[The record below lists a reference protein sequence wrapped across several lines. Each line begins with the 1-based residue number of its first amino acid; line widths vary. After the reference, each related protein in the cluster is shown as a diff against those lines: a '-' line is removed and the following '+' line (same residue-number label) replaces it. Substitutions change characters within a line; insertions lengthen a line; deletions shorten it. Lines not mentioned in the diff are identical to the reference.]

1 MKKHKTP
8 YTFVRIATITPT
20 LQVGNVAENTEIII
34 KAIIEA
40 GKNNTGLIAFP
51 ELALTGYTASDLFH
65 TDTLYA
71 SVEES
76 LETIAQKTKNIDA
89 TIIIGAPIRTL
100 HGMINAAVV
109 FNNGTIVGIVP
120 KLHLPNY
127 KEFYEKRW
135 FISGYDL
142 PEPTL
147 TINGKEIPV
156 GSNILFTDSTNPN
169 IVMGIEICE
178 DIWMPIPPSSVL
190 ALRGANVLINLSASN
205 EIVGKAAYRK
215 DLVAMQS
222 AKTIS
227 AYVYVSCGVHESTT
241 DVVFSGHSLI
251 AENGTVIAES
261 PRFVRDT
268 VITYVDVDIDHLITD
283 RTRTNSF
290 TDNQRIIDKNNPIN
304 VSVEIPTVEKIQYR
318 NINATPFLPSDIHKR
333 AQVTDDIFNIQ
344 VAGLVKRLESI
355 NAKKVVIGLSGG
367 LDSTLAF
374 LVAIK
379 SFDLLKLPRA
389 NVHTL
394 TMPGF
399 GTTTGTKSNAHELAN
414 AAGTT
419 IEEISIVP
427 GVTQH
432 FKDIGHDENVENV
445 VFENSQ
451 ARYRTM
457 ILFDKANQVGGI
469 VVGTGDLSETAL
481 GWCTFNGDHISNY
494 NVNGSIPK
502 TLVKYVVE
510 HVADISDDRLKNVLK
525 DILDTPISPEL
536 MRAKNDEVTQK
547 TEDLVGP
554 YILHDFFM
562 YHFIRW
568 GSSPAKIFEL
578 AKIAFKDQFTESII
592 KKWLKEFVTRFF
604 RNQWK
609 RSVMADGPKV
619 GSVSL
624 SPRGDWRMPSDADV
638 TEWINELE

>member
-1 MKKHKTP
+1 M
-8 YTFVRIATITPT
+8 
-20 LQVGNVAENTEIII
+20 
-34 KAIIEA
+34 
-40 GKNNTGLIAFP
+40 
-51 ELALTGYTASDLFH
+51 
-65 TDTLYA
+65 
-71 SVEES
+71 
-76 LETIAQKTKNIDA
+76 
-89 TIIIGAPIRTL
+89 
-100 HGMINAAVV
+100 
-109 FNNGTIVGIVP
+109 
-120 KLHLPNY
+120 
-127 KEFYEKRW
+127 
-135 FISGYDL
+135 
-142 PEPTL
+142 
-147 TINGKEIPV
+147 
-156 GSNILFTDSTNPN
+156 
-169 IVMGIEICE
+169 
-178 DIWMPIPPSSVL
+178 
-190 ALRGANVLINLSASN
+190 
-205 EIVGKAAYRK
+205 
-215 DLVAMQS
+215 
-222 AKTIS
+222 
-227 AYVYVSCGVHESTT
+227 
-241 DVVFSGHSLI
+241 
-251 AENGTVIAES
+251 IAES

-268 VITYVDVDIDHLITD
+268 VITYAYVDIDHLITD

-290 TDNQRIIDKNNPIN
+290 TDNQRIIEKNNPTNI
-304 VSVEIPTVEKIQYR
+304 SVEIPTVEKIQYR
-318 NINATPFLPSDIHKR
+318 NINPTPFLPGDIQKR

-344 VAGLVKRLESI
+344 VAGLAKRLESI

-379 SFDLLKLPRA
+379 AFDLLKLPRE
-389 NVHTL
+389 NVHTV

-399 GTTTGTKSNAHELAN
+399 GTTSGTKNNAHELAN

-432 FKDIGHDENVENV
+432 FKDINHDENVENF

-457 ILFDKANQVGGI
+457 ILFDKANQIGGI

-525 DILDTPISPEL
+525 NILDTPISPEL
-536 MRAKNDEVTQK
+536 MRTKNDEVTQK

-554 YILHDFFM
+554 YLLHDFFM

-638 TEWINELE
+638 SRWINELE